1 MIKVNNSMGM
11 LGALFIMTIAS
22 SLFLHISNYSDM
34 KDFINDFLQGLQ
46 RCADHIKKW
55 YEAGKNSLLNDEIF
69 LAEHNKMNCAEIKP
83 HLKKPEGLEMEDI
96 DL

>member
-1 MIKVNNSMGM
+1 M
-11 LGALFIMTIAS
+11 
-22 SLFLHISNYSDM
+22 
-34 KDFINDFLQGLQ
+34 
-46 RCADHIKKW
+46 
-55 YEAGKNSLLNDEIF
+55 LNDEIF